1 MNSQWKVAMAAVI
14 LLIFPCVGLA
24 HVIKPG
30 WFIKGSG
37 VRNGGELLTDWNRL
51 VTDWNRLGFQIA
63 GAILA
68 GLAAYMLY
76 GLFRS

>member
-51 VTDWNRLGFQIA
+51 GFQIA